1 MPIMELAPVFGLATV
16 LKPAGLEKAKGL
28 ITGAYNKDVTDARR
42 KRGAAERQ
50 QRDFCDNSNASSVEL
65 SLRPADCAALQML
78 SRCRF

>member
-1 MPIMELAPVFGLATV
+1 MAADADHGAGAGSSAYATV

-50 QRDFCDNSNASSVEL
+50 QRDFRDNSNCLVS
-65 SLRPADCAALQML
+65 
-78 SRCRF
+78 